1 MDKPSKHA
9 LSDAE
14 PPPPAFSYWC
24 VSVCVYLRCL
34 VFPLCQSVKPAHET
48 LCGTAYRM
56 SSLLKKQ
63 T

>member
-14 PPPPAFSYWC
+14 PPPHIFILVC
-24 VSVCVYLRCL
+24 ECVYLRCL

>member
-14 PPPPAFSYWC
+14 PPPLRIFILVC
-24 VSVCVYLRCL
+24 ECVYLRCL

>member
-1 MDKPSKHA
+1 MHS
-9 LSDAE
+9 LMLN
-14 PPPPAFSYWC
+14 PPPRIFILVC
-24 VSVCVYLRCL
+24 ECVYLQCL

-56 SSLLKKQ
+56 SSLLEKQ